1 MWLRLVLAVVAGLV
15 LVELV
20 LVVVLWRLAPDRGR
34 IRESLRLLPD
44 VVRLLSRLARDET
57 LPAGVRIRLWA
68 LLAYLALPIDLVPD
82 FIPVVGYADDA
93 ILVAA
98 TLRSVARVAG
108 TPALARHWPGTP
120 QGLAAVRRLAGLP
133 DPADPADLADPAD
146 P

>member
-1 MWLRLVLAVVAGLV
+1 MWLRLVIAVVSGLV

-34 IRESLRLLPD
+34 IREALRLLPD

-57 LPAGVRIRLWA
+57 LPLGVRVRLWA

-108 TPALARHWPGTP
+108 AAALTRHWPGTP
-120 QGLAAVRRLAGLP
+120 QGLAAVRRLASLP
-133 DPADPADLADPAD
+133 DP
-146 P
+146 

>member
-57 LPAGVRIRLWA
+57 LPLGVRVRLWA

-108 TPALARHWPGTP
+108 APALTRHWPGTP
-120 QGLAAVRRLAGLP
+120 QGLAAVRRLAGLG
-133 DPADPADLADPAD
+133 DP
-146 P
+146 

>member
-57 LPAGVRIRLWA
+57 LPLGVRVRLWA

-82 FIPVVGYADDA
+82 FIPVIGYADDA

-108 TPALARHWPGTP
+108 APALTRHWPGTP
-120 QGLAAVRRLAGLP
+120 QGLAAVRRLAGL
-133 DPADPADLADPAD
+133 ADPDAGAA
-146 P
+146 

>member
-1 MWLRLVLAVVAGLV
+1 VWLRLVLAVVAGLV

-20 LVVVLWRLAPDRGR
+20 LVVALWRLAPDRNR

-57 LPAGVRIRLWA
+57 LPLGVRVRLWA
-68 LLAYLALPIDLVPD
+68 LLAYLAMPIDLVPD

-108 TPALARHWPGTP
+108 APALTRHWPGTP
-120 QGLAAVRRLAGLP
+120 QGLAAVRRLAGL
-133 DPADPADLADPAD
+133 ADP
-146 P
+146 

>member
-1 MWLRLVLAVVAGLV
+1 MWLRLVLAVVTGLV

-34 IRESLRLLPD
+34 LRESLRLLPD

-57 LPAGVRIRLWA
+57 LPLGVRVRLWA

-108 TPALARHWPGTP
+108 APALTRHWPGTP
-120 QGLAAVRRLAGLP
+120 QGLAAVRRLAGL
-133 DPADPADLADPAD
+133 ADP
-146 P
+146 

>member
-1 MWLRLVLAVVAGLV
+1 V
-15 LVELV
+15 LVELI

-44 VVRLLSRLARDET
+44 VVRLLSRLARDDT
-57 LPAGVRIRLWA
+57 LPVGVRIRLWA

-108 TPALARHWPGTP
+108 APALTRHWPGTP
-120 QGLAAVRRLAGLP
+120 QGLATVRRLAGLT
-133 DPADPADLADPAD
+133 DP
-146 P
+146 

>member
-20 LVVVLWRLAPDRGR
+20 LIVALWRLAPDRGR
-34 IRESLRLLPD
+34 IHESLRLLPD

-57 LPAGVRIRLWA
+57 LPLGVRVRLWA
-68 LLAYLALPIDLVPD
+68 LLAYLALPIDVVPD

-108 TPALARHWPGTP
+108 APALTRHWPGTP
-120 QGLAAVRRLAGLP
+120 QGLSAVRRLAGLAHP
-133 DPADPADLADPAD
+133 DASADP
-146 P
+146 

>member
-1 MWLRLVLAVVAGLV
+1 MWLRLVLGLVAGLV

-44 VVRLLSRLARDET
+44 VVRLLSRLARDDT
-57 LPAGVRIRLWA
+57 LPLGVRVRLWA

-108 TPALARHWPGTP
+108 APALTRHWPGTP
-120 QGLAAVRRLAGLP
+120 QGLAAVRRLAGIT
-133 DPADPADLADPAD
+133 DP
-146 P
+146 

>member
-44 VVRLLSRLARDET
+44 VVRLMSRLARDET
-57 LPAGVRIRLWA
+57 LPVGVRVRLWA

-98 TLRSVARVAG
+98 TLRSVARTAG
-108 TPALARHWPGTP
+108 TPALTRHWPGTP
-120 QGLAAVRRLAGLP
+120 QGLAAVRRLAGL
-133 DPADPADLADPAD
+133 ADP
-146 P
+146 

>member
-1 MWLRLVLAVVAGLV
+1 MWLRLVLGLVAGLV

-20 LVVVLWRLAPDRGR
+20 LVAVLWRLAPDRGR

-44 VVRLLSRLARDET
+44 VVRLLSRLARDNS
-57 LPAGVRIRLWA
+57 LPLGVRVRLWA

-108 TPALARHWPGTP
+108 APALTRHWPGTP
-120 QGLAAVRRLAGLP
+120 QGLAAVRRLAGMT
-133 DPADPADLADPAD
+133 DP
-146 P
+146 

>member
-1 MWLRLVLAVVAGLV
+1 MWLRLVIAVVSGLV

-34 IRESLRLLPD
+34 IREALRLLPD

-57 LPAGVRIRLWA
+57 LPLGVRVRLWA

-108 TPALARHWPGTP
+108 AAALIRHWPGTP
-120 QGLAAVRRLAGLP
+120 QGLAAVRRLASLP
-133 DPADPADLADPAD
+133 DP
-146 P
+146 